1 MNLDSKGQAFIQ
13 SREGLRLNAYLDT
26 AGVPTIG
33 YGTIIYP
40 MGNKVKIGDVCT
52 PDQAYSYFSHDLL
65 AFEKCVKGGVNS
77 MLLTQN
83 QFNALVSFCYNIG
96 SAGFRLS
103 TLRRCINNG
112 NKNNKDVISVAFLS
126 WNKIRKNGILEVSEG
141 LSNRRKKEIDLYFT
155 P

>member
-13 SREGLRLNAYLDT
+13 AREGLRLNAYLDT

-52 PDQAYSYFSHDLL
+52 PDQAYSYFKHDISK
-65 AFEKCVKGGVNS
+65 FEQAVTAHVITDYIN
-77 MLLTQN
+77 QN
-83 QFNALVSFCYNIG
+83 QFNALVSLVYNIG
-96 SAGFRLS
+96 IRNFAGSTVKRLVS
-103 TLRRCINNG
+103 NLNR
-112 NKNNKDVISVAFLS
+112 NNKTAITSAFLA
-126 WNKIRKNGILEVSEG
+126 WNKVRKNGVLEVSEG